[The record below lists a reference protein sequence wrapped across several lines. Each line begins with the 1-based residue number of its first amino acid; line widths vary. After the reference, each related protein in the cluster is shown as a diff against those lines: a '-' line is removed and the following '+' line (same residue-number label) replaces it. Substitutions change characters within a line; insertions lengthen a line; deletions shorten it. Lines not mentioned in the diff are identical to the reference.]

1 MTKQKTCQEKIR
13 KELQDRIDEEF
24 KDAMKYFEGRHREE
38 EEGQEYNEDYEDF
51 GEWLSS
57 ISLDYSDDE
66 VYRGKQLLLSTGGPE
81 DYFIFFENGDITYH
95 YNDWFDGAKIY
106 LRGEDLDI
114 MREVYENYLDF

>member
-1 MTKQKTCQEKIR
+1 MKEQKSCQELA
-13 KELQDRIDEEF
+13 KEHLQGRIEEF
-24 KDAMKYFEGRHREE
+24 EEALNYFDYPGTKEE
-38 EEGQEYNEDYEDF
+38 NEYLEDYEDF
-51 GEWLSS
+51 GDWLNS
-57 ISLDYSDDE
+57 IALEYIDDE
-66 VYRGKQLLLSTGGPE
+66 KYRGKRLLLSTGGPE

>member
-13 KELQDRIDEEF
+13 KELQDRIEEF

-38 EEGQEYNEDYEDF
+38 EEGQEYYEDYEDF
-51 GEWLSS
+51 GEWLNS